1 MGHVFSSFSSI
12 MGNLRRLDQ
21 IENIP
26 RTRRYLRDS
35 SNQELRGHEKIF
47 GILFFYVF
55 LENRSLEHF
64 DNSSQAIQAIG

>member
-1 MGHVFSSFSSI
+1 

-26 RTRRYLRDS
+26 RTRRYLRDRF
-35 SNQELRGHEKIF
+35 NQELRGHGKIF
-47 GILFFYVF
+47 GILFFHVF
-55 LENRSLEHF
+55 LENRSQEHF